1 VTAARAFLKGSEM
14 FKTLWCSIFHQQF
27 WMEINNPALE
37 PTLVMEIQ
45 CAKCGSFHFA
55 AYDPEIE
62 TRSR

>member
-1 VTAARAFLKGSEM
+1 M

-27 WMEINNPALE
+27 WTEINNPAFE